1 MEWCCR
7 DWCGDAIKMMNVTA
21 SDYNHVICYALYS
34 SKAICDTCS
43 GDGCAGTCPAAS
55 NIQTG
60 QDSGTDFVMTV
71 YALQQQLRS
80 SKLSR
85 MMTH

>member
-1 MEWCCR
+1 
-7 DWCGDAIKMMNVTA
+7 MMNVTA

-55 NIQTG
+55 NIQKG
-60 QDSGTDFVMTV
+60 QEQTLLLLLCSV
-71 YALQQQLRS
+71 YALQQQLKPAS
-80 SKLSR
+80 
-85 MMTH
+85 